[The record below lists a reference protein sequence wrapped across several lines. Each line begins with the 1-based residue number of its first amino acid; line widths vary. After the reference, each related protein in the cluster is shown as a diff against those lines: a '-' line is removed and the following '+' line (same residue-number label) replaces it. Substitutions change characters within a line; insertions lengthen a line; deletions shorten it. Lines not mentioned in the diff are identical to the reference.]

1 MKCDC
6 ELRDRLWNGYGRCLR
21 CGCRHED
28 ERVASKVSNMTM
40 ITSTR
45 SNKNAD
51 ARRDFDGFN
60 VDEELRRFRE
70 VSHLKQWEIAAEL
83 AGNLDEH
90 MSRGGN
96 LPKEWLGPEC
106 MQTIDDFKVRIGM
119 AEIPWLPSTAEM
131 PTVRDGD
138 PETHLPRKR

>member
-1 MKCDC
+1 
-6 ELRDRLWNGYGRCLR
+6 
-21 CGCRHED
+21 
-28 ERVASKVSNMTM
+28 MTK

-60 VDEELRRFRE
+60 VDEELRRLRDAIE
-70 VSHLKQWEIAAEL
+70 LKQFEVAAEL
-83 AGNLDEH
+83 AANLDEH

-106 MQTIDDFKVRIGM
+106 MQTLADFKVRIGM
-119 AEIPWLPSTAEM
+119 TP
-131 PTVRDGD
+131 
-138 PETHLPRKR
+138 